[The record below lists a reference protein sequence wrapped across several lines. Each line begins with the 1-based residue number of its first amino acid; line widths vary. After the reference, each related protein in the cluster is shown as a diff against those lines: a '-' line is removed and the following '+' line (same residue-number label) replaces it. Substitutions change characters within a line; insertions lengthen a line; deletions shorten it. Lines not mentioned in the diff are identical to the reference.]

1 MSEIMFITDVNHK
14 SQVFPGLHLLL
25 NKLTQNEKDL
35 SLINDC
41 SNLFPDKLR

>member
-1 MSEIMFITDVNHK
+1 MSEIMFITVVNHK
-14 SQVFPGLHLLL
+14 SEAFQGLHLLL
-25 NKLTQNEKDL
+25 IKLTQNEKDL